1 MKRLLA
7 ILCVVAGALSCS
19 RYGAGIPSEYERALD
34 DVLADA
40 VRADSLTQL
49 LRTTPRSERKAMAY
63 LIVCMP
69 QGDRDTMRL
78 DLLRE
83 NVHYASQAR
92 RRFAWTRDLPED
104 VFLDEVLPYA
114 AIDEV
119 RDSWRKEFYEMFAPI
134 VARCRDMRE
143 ACDTVNRSI
152 AAMTGVEY
160 NTARE
165 KTNQSPSE
173 SMRQGMASCTGLAVM
188 LVDAL
193 RAVGVPARFA
203 GTASWHDD
211 RGNHSWTE
219 IREPDGWR
227 YTEYYPPSSDE
238 YIWFLPDAGKAAED
252 DREHAVYAVS
262 FRPTGDWFPM
272 VWNENSRDVHGVNVT
287 RRYREAY
294 ARYVD
299 DATANGSLTT
309 LTVKMFRDAAHDT
322 ASADRVEA
330 NVDIFCNGEQMGGG
344 RTAGA
349 LRDMNDALRLY
360 VVKNRRYELR
370 YENARG
376 EATAV
381 EIEVGDEP
389 ATAVCHME

>member
-7 ILCVVAGALSCS
+7 IMCVVAGALSCS

-34 DVLADA
+34 DVLAGTL
-40 VRADSLTQL
+40 RADSLTHL
-49 LRTTPRSERKAMAY
+49 VRTTPRSERKAMAHL
-63 LIVCMP
+63 LIYMP
-69 QGDRDTMRL
+69 RGDRDTMRL

-83 NVHYASQAR
+83 NVHYASMAR
-92 RRFAWTRDLPED
+92 RQFAWTRDLPEE

-119 RDSWRKEFYEMFAPI
+119 RDSWRKEFYDMFSPLA
-134 VARCRDMRE
+134 AQCGNMRE
-143 ACDTVNRSI
+143 ACDTINGAI

-193 RAVGVPARFA
+193 RAVGIPARFA
-203 GTASWHDD
+203 GTASWHDN

-219 IREPDGWR
+219 ILEPEGWR
-227 YTEYYPPSSDE
+227 YTEYYPPSSDQ
-238 YIWFLPDAGKAAED
+238 YIWFLPDAGKASED
-252 DREHAVYAVS
+252 DPAHAIYAVS
-262 FRPTGDWFPM
+262 FRPTGERFPM
-272 VWNENSRDVHGVNVT
+272 VWNEDSHDVHGVNVT

-294 ARYVD
+294 ARYVN
-299 DATANGSLTT
+299 DATANGTLTT
-309 LTVKMFRDAAHDT
+309 LTIKMFRDALHDAEST
-322 ASADRVEA
+322 DRVEC
-330 NVDIFCNGEQMGGG
+330 NVDVFCDGEQIGGG

-349 LRDMNDALRLY
+349 LRDMNDALLLY
-360 VVKNRRYELR
+360 VAKNRRYELR

-381 EIEVGDEP
+381 EISVGAEP
-389 ATAVCHME
+389 ATAVCYME